1 VFDYDLESDTFKP
14 DATGSWDNL
23 SKRRNRVPVSKDI
36 KPMFWEV
43 DIDHMK
49 VHGVHLD
56 DYQYMSDAT
65 KNYANA
71 EAVGAILAGSNHA
84 SWRPILDR
92 TAA

>member
-1 VFDYDLESDTFKP
+1 
-14 DATGSWDNL
+14 
-23 SKRRNRVPVSKDI
+23 
-36 KPMFWEV
+36 MFWEV

-71 EAVGAILAGSNHA
+71 EAVGAILAGQTMPPGGPFWTA
-84 SWRPILDR
+84 RQLDLYGKWRVEGYQP
-92 TAA
+92 

>member
-1 VFDYDLESDTFKP
+1 MSVSF
-14 DATGSWDNL
+14 
-23 SKRRNRVPVSKDI
+23 SKDI
-36 KPMFWEV
+36 KPMFREV

-71 EAVGAILAGSNHA
+71 EAVRARLAGQTMPPGGPFWTA
-84 SWRPILDR
+84 QQLDLYGKWRAEGYQP
-92 TAA
+92 

>member
-1 VFDYDLESDTFKP
+1 
-14 DATGSWDNL
+14 
-23 SKRRNRVPVSKDI
+23 
-36 KPMFWEV
+36 MFREV

-71 EAVGAILAGSNHA
+71 EAVQASLAGQTMPPGGPFWTA
-84 SWRPILDR
+84 QQLDLYGKWRAEGYQP
-92 TAA
+92 